1 MYFGQTNCLCTF
13 KVSFLVGNFFAED
26 FFLRRSD
33 LRRYFLRNRY
43 NFQRKHVKK
52 RRNSK
57 RFARK
62 RIAFGKLTLIVNVQ
76 LLLILFFSFVFLFLC
91 LFIGGFFRTPERLL
105 QNTLTLCPF
114 PLFFP
119 KPEGEAQI
127 IFSKHKKFQTEIS
140 FYVEMVCL
148 YTTYV

>member
-76 LLLILFFSFVFLFLC
+76 LLLILFFSCFFISLFVYW
-91 LFIGGFFRTPERLL
+91 GFFSYTRKIITKYFNVMSLSAFLSKTGRGSP
-105 QNTLTLCPF
+105 NN
-114 PLFFP
+114 LF
-119 KPEGEAQI
+119 KTQ
-127 IFSKHKKFQTEIS
+127 EIS
-140 FYVEMVCL
+140 DRNKL
-148 YTTYV
+148 L